1 MSLTTHWEPMPEL
14 AFLKIGYGGQT
25 VNTGVKGTAVTAAIL
40 RQKLVGLSTIAAS
53 PDLARS
59 VRVTKRP
66 HATSHKFTSGIKA
79 SSKITFDVY
88 MNPSLYTGLSE
99 AGGLKEFTATL
110 CDSNGAAGTGANDIV
125 AIGEAFVEAR
135 LASDAS
141 AEIKSALEG
150 LPNNIIPSVTV
161 AKVDYTTAD
170 TNDMGTYGNAFHQ
183 SYSITFS
190 SSSNSGDQNMLSCDA
205 TTCDHDGCANR
216 KVGVAGVTYLHHDST
231 FGEATA
237 HATTPGKDS
246 NALTMK
252 VPKVNFQAQGY
263 FVMDIHRNDRNAPVA
278 GDLSSGSAYVEWN
291 TGSGVER
298 AEFPVIATA
307 ATVETAMRGITG
319 WSGVTVTSSCE
330 GAPCDAVKR
339 SKSHS
344 YTVTFPSG
352 YDDGG
357 QTPIVDLVA
366 GWGGNIGTDAVI
378 KVHDQRFSN
387 SLWLGDITGW
397 TKVACTQGAA
407 GPPKV
412 VDICNI
418 GTADSDATLQ
428 GEVGDN
434 YKVSIVQFGSDDLN
448 QAGGSKTVGTDA
460 KETSIENRW
469 HTNADLGLG
478 SAILSGDLNAY
489 VVVDNSK
496 AFPTKTSQNTGHY
509 FAVGST
515 VEVLDTTWDLHAP
528 ESDLTVVDNVYRS
541 FKVLSHVANVHGQT
555 FAKLDSTPTTASSTN
570 YALKVTTPNS
580 TVTERTGITVSA
592 AAQEIQ
598 AIWAVNSN
606 LFAKTDGDQFRIYI
620 NENKPNVEFTEL
632 LTGASTA
639 LQLAEAINS
648 FSALSG
654 PATVAIT
661 NLEIRIT
668 FAAIDGDVPQ
678 LSIVEIAGNTQS
690 FSVVTLVE
698 GWSLFA
704 GETARLKNVQPGS
717 IVNVTA
723 SELVSFTLTSWSAG
737 KMFFAYDGHVGSVAL
752 DHGDLATAKFAD
764 NEVEAAINS
773 IKDENGNA
781 KFTLANQLCS
791 DGTAYDGTADP
802 TAALIFCPLPSG
814 VDASKLEMFPAA
826 SSAVAVS
833 IVRAINKNNNGKSFV
848 VKRVVNNNWA
858 LGSVGA
864 GSDATKLV
872 VATNNVAPFTVSDEI
887 KFTQTAPGTACA
899 FAEGTTNT
907 AAHFNYVYN
916 YYRHLSSVVHAGD
929 STTMTFSASA
939 VGAAATGCTI
949 SATRTTLVVD
959 SVPDVMVTTSVGA
972 TITGPKGSC
981 SVSETVKGTY
991 ESDVCSSRGACDG
1004 AAGLCTCHEGYSG
1017 EACETQTVLV

>member
-1 MSLTTHWEPMPEL
+1 
-14 AFLKIGYGGQT
+14 
-25 VNTGVKGTAVTAAIL
+25 
-40 RQKLVGLSTIAAS
+40 
-53 PDLARS
+53 
-59 VRVTKRP
+59 
-66 HATSHKFTSGIKA
+66 
-79 SSKITFDVY
+79 

-99 AGGLKEFTATL
+99 AGGFKEFTATL
-110 CDSNGAAGTGANDIV
+110 CDTNGDAGTGANDIV
-125 AIGEAFVEAR
+125 GIGEAFVEAR

-190 SSSNSGDQNMLSCDA
+190 SSSNTGDQNMLSCDA

-237 HATTPGKDS
+237 HGSTPGKDS

-263 FVMDIHRNDRNAPVA
+263 FVMDIHRNDRNAPAA

-330 GAPCDAVKR
+330 GASCDAAGR

-357 QTPIVDLVA
+357 QTPIVGLVA
-366 GWGGNIGTDAVI
+366 GWGGQIGSDAVM

-397 TKVACTQGAA
+397 TKATCTAGTGTPKTTDFCNLGALD
-407 GPPKV
+407 PNK
-412 VDICNI
+412 
-418 GTADSDATLQ
+418 DATLQ

-448 QAGGSKTVGTDA
+448 QAGGSLTVGTHA
-460 KETSIENRW
+460 KETSIENRY
-469 HTNADLGLG
+469 HATADLGLG
-478 SAILSGDLNAY
+478 QSIISEALKAY

-528 ESDLTVVDNVYRS
+528 ETDLTVVDNVYRS

-606 LFAKTDGDQFRIYI
+606 KFAKTDGDKFRIYI

-632 LTGASTA
+632 LTGASSN
-639 LQLAEAINS
+639 LELAEAINS

-704 GETARLKNVQPGS
+704 GETARLENVQPGS

-723 SELVSFTLTSWSAG
+723 SELVSFTLVSWSAG

-752 DHGDLATAKFAD
+752 DFGALSGSSTFAS

-791 DGTAYDGTADP
+791 DGTAYDGNADP

-848 VKRVVNNNWA
+848 VKRVVNNNWPLVPA
-858 LGSVGA
+858 AS

-872 VATNNVAPFTVSDEI
+872 VANNTMAPVTKSDEI
-887 KFTQTAPGTACA
+887 KFTQSTAGTACV
-899 FAEGTTNT
+899 FAEHTTNSR
-907 AAHFNYVYN
+907 AHYNLVYN
-916 YYRHLSSVVHAGD
+916 YYRHLLTVVHAAD
-929 STTMTFSASA
+929 KTTMTFSASA